1 MPFVIMASR
10 APPLLLLLIVLSLVV
25 LAALLAA
32 AAADASA
39 VAGGGRSS
47 PSTTTFVLAGERTRR
62 KDPLDG
68 LRLYSGGWNISD
80 EHYWASVGF
89 TVAPV
94 FAAAAIW
101 FVVFGVSLFLAGCC
115 FCCCP
120 GSSRGGGGSYSCT
133 ALVVSL
139 VLLLAFTAAAAV
151 GCGVLYDG
159 QGRFDGSTAATVEYV
174 AGKSGDAVASLR
186 GFASSMEAAKAAGVG
201 PVSLPA
207 SVKGSIDGVVR
218 KMSSAADELAARM
231 ASNAAKIRDAL
242 ETIRKI
248 LIVVAATMLILAVLG
263 LAFSICGMES
273 LVYVLVFLGWILV
286 AATLLLCG
294 TFLLLHNVVGDTC
307 AAMGEWVQRP
317 QARTA
322 LDDILPCV
330 DTAAAADALARSK
343 DVTHHLVTVLN
354 GVIANVSNAA
364 AAGLPPP
371 LYYNQSGP
379 PVPLLCSPGE
389 RCDPGE
395 VDLAAAPRAW
405 RERVCRTTRAA
416 AAAPEVC
423 ATVGRLTPAMYAQMV
438 AAASACDALSRYGP
452 VLADMADCA
461 FVRRAFRVV
470 GDEHCPGLG
479 RHSAEVYRG
488 LLAVAVA
495 ALASVVLW
503 VAHSRERR
511 RRRDAVELRAA
522 ASPYTVHHS
531 HLEEGALLKSPR
543 MILYFV

>member
-1 MPFVIMASR
+1 MPFGIMASR
-10 APPLLLLLIVLSLVV
+10 APPLLLLLIVFSLVV

-89 TVAPV
+89 TAAPV

-120 GSSRGGGGSYSCT
+120 GSSRRGGGSYSCT

-207 SVKGSIDGVVR
+207 SFKGSIDGVVR
-218 KMSSAADELAARM
+218 KMSSAADELAART

-354 GVIANVSNAA
+354 GVIANTNQVTGITPTSN
-364 AAGLPPP
+364 
-371 LYYNQSGP
+371 
-379 PVPLLCSPGE
+379 
-389 RCDPGE
+389 
-395 VDLAAAPRAW
+395 
-405 RERVCRTTRAA
+405 
-416 AAAPEVC
+416 
-423 ATVGRLTPAMYAQMV
+423 
-438 AAASACDALSRYGP
+438 
-452 VLADMADCA
+452 VL
-461 FVRRAFRVV
+461 
-470 GDEHCPGLG
+470 
-479 RHSAEVYRG
+479 
-488 LLAVAVA
+488 
-495 ALASVVLW
+495 
-503 VAHSRERR
+503 
-511 RRRDAVELRAA
+511 
-522 ASPYTVHHS
+522 
-531 HLEEGALLKSPR
+531 
-543 MILYFV
+543 

>member
-1 MPFVIMASR
+1 MASR

-242 ETIRKI
+242 ETMWVKSLLMNGKI
-248 LIVVAATMLILAVLG
+248 N
-263 LAFSICGMES
+263 S
-273 LVYVLVFLGWILV
+273 
-286 AATLLLCG
+286 
-294 TFLLLHNVVGDTC
+294 
-307 AAMGEWVQRP
+307 
-317 QARTA
+317 
-322 LDDILPCV
+322 
-330 DTAAAADALARSK
+330 
-343 DVTHHLVTVLN
+343 
-354 GVIANVSNAA
+354 
-364 AAGLPPP
+364 
-371 LYYNQSGP
+371 
-379 PVPLLCSPGE
+379 
-389 RCDPGE
+389 
-395 VDLAAAPRAW
+395 
-405 RERVCRTTRAA
+405 
-416 AAAPEVC
+416 
-423 ATVGRLTPAMYAQMV
+423 
-438 AAASACDALSRYGP
+438 
-452 VLADMADCA
+452 
-461 FVRRAFRVV
+461 
-470 GDEHCPGLG
+470 
-479 RHSAEVYRG
+479 
-488 LLAVAVA
+488 
-495 ALASVVLW
+495 
-503 VAHSRERR
+503 
-511 RRRDAVELRAA
+511 
-522 ASPYTVHHS
+522 
-531 HLEEGALLKSPR
+531 
-543 MILYFV
+543 

>member
-1 MPFVIMASR
+1 NFDVIGGGGGGSGRRRQELAVDDDVRARRGADAAEGSSR
-10 APPLLLLLIVLSLVV
+10 WAEALLRRVEHQRRALLGLGRVHGGAGVRRGRDLVRRVRRLALPRRLLLLLLP
-25 LAALLAA
+25 
-32 AAADASA
+32 
-39 VAGGGRSS
+39 RQQ
-47 PSTTTFVLAGERTRR
+47 PRR
-62 KDPLDG
+62 
-68 LRLYSGGWNISD
+68 R
-80 EHYWASVGF
+80 
-89 TVAPV
+89 
-94 FAAAAIW
+94 
-101 FVVFGVSLFLAGCC
+101 
-115 FCCCP
+115 
-120 GSSRGGGGSYSCT
+120 R
-133 ALVVSL
+133 L
-139 VLLLAFTAAAAV
+139 VLLHGAGRLPCPPPRLHRRRRRGVRRAV
-151 GCGVLYDG
+151 RRAGAVRREHGGDGGVRGGEVRRRGGEPEGIRELHGGG
-159 QGRFDGSTAATVEYV
+159 QGGR
-174 AGKSGDAVASLR
+174 R
-186 GFASSMEAAKAAGVG
+186 GARVAAGQRQG
-201 PVSLPA
+201 EHRRRRA
-207 SVKGSIDGVVR
+207 Q
-218 KMSSAADELAARM
+218 DELRRRRARG
-231 ASNAAKIRDAL
+231 AHGEQRRQDPRRLGDNVGKKLTDECWHKIPKYSSVTGVEPHGCFGCR
-242 ETIRKI
+242 
-248 LIVVAATMLILAVLG
+248 
-263 LAFSICGMES
+263 
-273 LVYVLVFLGWILV
+273 LVFLGWILV

-543 MILYFV
+543 MMYR

>member
-1 MPFVIMASR
+1 MASR
-10 APPLLLLLIVLSLVV
+10 APPLLLLLIVFSLVV

-89 TVAPV
+89 TAAPV

-120 GSSRGGGGSYSCT
+120 GSSRRGGGSYSCT

-207 SVKGSIDGVVR
+207 SFKGSIDGVVR
-218 KMSSAADELAARM
+218 KMSSAADELAART

-242 ETIRKI
+242 ETMWKEDFDCCCCHDVDPSCSWAR
-248 LIVVAATMLILAVLG
+248 
-263 LAFSICGMES
+263 
-273 LVYVLVFLGWILV
+273 LVFLGWILV

-389 RCDPGE
+389 RCAPGE

-543 MILYFV
+543 MMYR

>member
-543 MILYFV
+543 MMYR

>member
-10 APPLLLLLIVLSLVV
+10 APSLLLLLIVLSLVV

-89 TVAPV
+89 TAAPV

-120 GSSRGGGGSYSCT
+120 GSSRRGGGSYSCT

-330 DTAAAADALARSK
+330 DTAAAGDALARSK

-389 RCDPGE
+389 RCAPGE

-543 MILYFV
+543 MMYR